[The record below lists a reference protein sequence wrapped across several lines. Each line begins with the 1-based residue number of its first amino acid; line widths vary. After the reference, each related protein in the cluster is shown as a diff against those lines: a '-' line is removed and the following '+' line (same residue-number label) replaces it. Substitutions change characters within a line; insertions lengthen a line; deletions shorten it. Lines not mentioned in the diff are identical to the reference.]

1 MLNAAVKNQF
11 SPETCDSKKT
21 HAALLHH
28 FTGHLDNTELQYW
41 KEWDR
46 LIDLET
52 SVNNK
57 EITKAW
63 LSPSLNRERSTGKT
77 LSSLVVDESIFDD
90 SRNVSHMNNSDF
102 IVQCRRSLS
111 SSITTP
117 LNVLRFEVG
126 SRIVISTDGSTLHS
140 SSHKSGIQ
148 RHIFG
153 ISRGTIKDID
163 EKNVHIKVNHGDFLR
178 ISRLA
183 LFQSKARPNCT
194 EVLLRLDKE
203 DFTTGTSTLRQNLG
217 NLFTA
222 DIVPFSTKSEAS
234 QETML
239 NTQQR
244 LHSRI
249 SVIRRSIIHLDA
261 PKFEAHTLHQILRE
275 KNLTTLS
282 KDFSNLNADQKAAA
296 NKVRAII
303 CHLALQL
310 FIVINLTP

>member
-1 MLNAAVKNQF
+1 
-11 SPETCDSKKT
+11 
-21 HAALLHH
+21 
-28 FTGHLDNTELQYW
+28 
-41 KEWDR
+41 
-46 LIDLET
+46 
-52 SVNNK
+52 
-57 EITKAW
+57 
-63 LSPSLNRERSTGKT
+63 
-77 LSSLVVDESIFDD
+77 
-90 SRNVSHMNNSDF
+90 
-102 IVQCRRSLS
+102 
-111 SSITTP
+111 
-117 LNVLRFEVG
+117 
-126 SRIVISTDGSTLHS
+126 LHS

-244 LHSRI
+244 LDSRI
-249 SVIRRSIIHLDA
+249 SIIRRSIIHLDA

-282 KDFSNLNADQKAAA
+282 KDFSNLYAGQKAAA
-296 NKVRAII
+296 NKVRVIPF
-303 CHLALQL
+303 HLALQL